1 MAFASGVAF
10 AGWFPLLAPLAQGGE
25 AAQILTGQI
34 QAAANAPHAMAHGG
48 FPTAAI
54 LLVLSLLFSLSLLVG
69 KAGSK
74 FGVPVLVLFL
84 AVGMFYGIFWG
95 GHQVSDLA
103 QAAGAANNGLAQAI
117 GAANSEFAHT
127 IGPANYDLAKAIGTI
142 ALAVI
147 LFSGGLDTKI
157 EEVRPIMLPGLLLAT
172 SGVLL
177 TALIT
182 GLLIWGGASI
192 FPTGGQTPA
201 FLTCLLLASVMSST
215 DSASV
220 YSILRSKGIALKHS
234 LRPLLELESG
244 TNDPMAYM
252 LTICLISLIMEPSDH
267 SYWGAVGTFLV
278 ELVVGCVSGYI
289 FGRATVWVANN
300 IEIDNVSLYPIL
312 SFTAAIFVYSFTDIM
327 HGNGFLAVY
336 ISGLLIGNSK
346 MIHKRSTLRFF
357 DGFAW
362 LCQILMF
369 LMLGILVD
377 AKELIAWN
385 VLIPG
390 VAISVLM
397 IFFTRPASVF
407 LSLAPLK
414 KISFRDKLY
423 ISWVGLRGAVPI
435 IFAIFPLV
443 AGVPHA
449 KYMFNIVFFVTLVS
463 LLVQGTTLAW
473 VAKILRL
480 VDKASIN
487 RAKKKEF
494 DLELCSDMGSFTTEI
509 TINEKALKHGKTLME
524 LPLPEK
530 AVVVLLKRGGKY
542 IVPTG
547 QTHIFLDDIL
557 LIITDDE
564 TVIGQTYEAMAVGAA
579 H

>member
-1 MAFASGVAF
+1 MAFASEMAL
-10 AGWFPLLAPLAQGGE
+10 AGRFPLLVQEESAQTLSGQVQV
-25 AAQILTGQI
+25 AAK
-34 QAAANAPHAMAHGG
+34 APHAMVHNG
-48 FPTAAI
+48 FPTEAI
-54 LLVLSLLFSLSLLVG
+54 LLVLSLLFFISLLVG
-69 KAGSK
+69 KAGSR
-74 FGVPVLVLFL
+74 FGVPILLLFL
-84 AVGMFYGIFWG
+84 AVGMFYGTFWS
-95 GHQVSDLA
+95 GHQVNDLA
-103 QAAGAANNGLAQAI
+103 QTMGVANYGLAQAI
-117 GAANSEFAHT
+117 GGANSEFAQT
-127 IGPANYDLAKAIGTI
+127 IGGANYDLAKAVGTI

-147 LFSGGLDTKI
+147 LFSGGLDTKVH
-157 EEVRPIMLPGLLLAT
+157 EVRPILWPSLLMAT
-172 SGVLL
+172 VGVLL

-182 GLLIWGGASI
+182 GSLIWWGASI
-192 FPTGGQTPA
+192 FSTAGQVPT

-220 YSILRSKGIALKHS
+220 FSILRSKGIALKHN

-244 TNDPMAYM
+244 SNDPMAYM
-252 LTICLISLIMEPSDH
+252 LTICLISLIMEPGDH
-267 SYWGAVGTFLV
+267 SYGGAAVTLLV
-278 ELVVGCVSGYI
+278 ELVVGSLFGYI
-289 FGRATVWVANN
+289 FGRLTVWVANN

-312 SFTAAIFVYSFTDIM
+312 SFTAAIFVYSFTDIL

-336 ISGLLIGNSK
+336 ICGLLIGNSK

-369 LMLGILVD
+369 LVLGILVD

-390 VAISVLM
+390 VVISVLM

-414 KISFRDKLY
+414 KVSFRDKLF
-423 ISWVGLRGAVPI
+423 ISWVGLKGAVPI

-443 AGVPHA
+443 AGVPNA
-449 KYMFNIVFFVTLVS
+449 KYIFNIVFFITSVS

-473 VAKILRL
+473 VARMLRL

-509 TINEKALKHGKTLME
+509 TINEAALKHGKTLME

-547 QTHIFLDDIL
+547 QTHIFLNDIL

-564 TVIGQTYEAMAVGAA
+564 KVIGQTYKAMAIEAA